1 MYIRELQH
9 IQLFKGLS
17 EGEINCDIRGT
28 EKVLETGDI
37 LFREGEEATFLF
49 LVLEGTLELYRFIKG
64 EKLTVSEF
72 TTGTTGGEVALL
84 GGTAHLAE
92 CQAQEPTTLFCLD
105 KDQFWKMMGDC
116 TTIRER
122 ILADNASRTRQLSTM
137 SFQREKLISLGT
149 MSAGLAHELN
159 NPAAAARRAARNLQS
174 TLDRFD
180 RDSSAILSKYIFK
193 TTPDPAKGY
202 PFAEIEDKRQIE
214 GVELDMITR
223 SEREDDMADWL
234 EELGMDDPY
243 EMAST
248 LVDSGYEREVMES
261 FSEKL
266 VPEEV
271 TSFITWVYGEME
283 IHRLA
288 DELAKS
294 TIRIS
299 DVIAAMKSYSF
310 MGRSLEKKQSDL
322 SQGLQDTLTLLHFK
336 LKKKNIT
343 LKKDFDTSTPEVPVY
358 GSEINQ
364 VWTNLLDNAIDAVDK
379 GGRIT
384 VRLSA
389 YEKSDTRY
397 ARVDFEDNG
406 HGIPENIQK
415 TVFDPFFTTKEVGK
429 GTGLGLDISY
439 RIVVTRHR
447 GELYFD
453 TGKTGTTFTVLLP
466 RVVGDNNGSTPKNK
480 EAGEKH

>member
-1 MYIRELQH
+1 
-9 IQLFKGLS
+9 
-17 EGEINCDIRGT
+17 
-28 EKVLETGDI
+28 
-37 LFREGEEATFLF
+37 
-49 LVLEGTLELYRFIKG
+49 
-64 EKLTVSEF
+64 
-72 TTGTTGGEVALL
+72 
-84 GGTAHLAE
+84 
-92 CQAQEPTTLFCLD
+92 
-105 KDQFWKMMGDC
+105 
-116 TTIRER
+116 
-122 ILADNASRTRQLSTM
+122 
-137 SFQREKLISLGT
+137 
-149 MSAGLAHELN
+149 
-159 NPAAAARRAARNLQS
+159 
-174 TLDRFD
+174 
-180 RDSSAILSKYIFK
+180 
-193 TTPDPAKGY
+193 
-202 PFAEIEDKRQIE
+202 
-214 GVELDMITR
+214 
-223 SEREDDMADWL
+223 
-234 EELGMDDPY
+234 
-243 EMAST
+243 
-248 LVDSGYEREVMES
+248 
-261 FSEKL
+261 
-266 VPEEV
+266 
-271 TSFITWVYGEME
+271 
-283 IHRLA
+283 
-288 DELAKS
+288 
-294 TIRIS
+294 
-299 DVIAAMKSYSF
+299 
-310 MGRSLEKKQSDL
+310 SDL